1 MGDTFHVIFVTFYHV
16 IHFESHSLWLRL
28 FTKLTK
34 NHPKSYRVYA
44 YKLGQLRKMEVIA
57 KTVDSLLV
65 EHGSEEALWAFRR
78 DILEPLE
85 AYLLRTEKGRGT

>member
-1 MGDTFHVIFVTFYHV
+1 
-16 IHFESHSLWLRL
+16 
-28 FTKLTK
+28 
-34 NHPKSYRVYA
+34 
-44 YKLGQLRKMEVIA
+44 MEVIA